1 MNSEEVR
8 FHSLILGIFIAILAA
23 LSVAFIRQDKARK
36 ERLFHAMLGLLS
48 VTTLILI
55 FVGAMV
61 ASTRSGMA
69 FMDWPTSNGLIW
81 PSLDKWIHQKDM
93 FWEHF
98 HRLIAEGVGFLAIC
112 TLIWSFFV
120 NDKKY
125 IKSSLFLLVIII
137 AQGIFGGLTVKRL
150 TSWWTSS
157 LHGVVAQLVLA
168 YMAVLFVA
176 TSQRCKNVTRQ
187 QVKDSWLTKLP
198 AIVCVVVLIQLLL
211 GASFRHKMKDAN
223 FASSLAEL
231 EIVAM
236 KSKQSFISFRQA
248 GKVSLKVKMA
258 GTGQVNAQ
266 VISTGGKVIALAKS
280 YEATD
285 EFITVG
291 SFEVAAEVK
300 YYFQFDT
307 DVSFVQL
314 VTKERTDLHTSDSV
328 KELPFSIVYREV
340 LEGNRHLLW
349 SHIGFAIIVT
359 IVVLL
364 LAMYLMKKDHG
375 VATLKS
381 LGKCMLIS
389 LIVQLL
395 LGLVALLTVNER
407 QRDVYDQL
415 KTILTSAHLANG
427 AILLVCCVLV
437 TYVCRQNFIY
447 SASEES

>member
-1 MNSEEVR
+1 
-8 FHSLILGIFIAILAA
+8 
-23 LSVAFIRQDKARK
+23 
-36 ERLFHAMLGLLS
+36 
-48 VTTLILI
+48 
-55 FVGAMV
+55 
-61 ASTRSGMA
+61 
-69 FMDWPTSNGLIW
+69 
-81 PSLDKWIHQKDM
+81 
-93 FWEHF
+93 
-98 HRLIAEGVGFLAIC
+98 
-112 TLIWSFFV
+112 
-120 NDKKY
+120 
-125 IKSSLFLLVIII
+125 
-137 AQGIFGGLTVKRL
+137 
-150 TSWWTSS
+150 
-157 LHGVVAQLVLA
+157 
-168 YMAVLFVA
+168 
-176 TSQRCKNVTRQ
+176 
-187 QVKDSWLTKLP
+187 
-198 AIVCVVVLIQLLL
+198 
-211 GASFRHKMKDAN
+211 MKDAN